1 MKKSRILIV
10 EDDPFIA
17 MSLSMLLKKHNYEVL
32 GIKDTAEEA
41 LELCLQLKPDLVL
54 LDIEL
59 NGDKKGTWLGE
70 QLKAQQ
76 ADTLI
81 IYLTAFN
88 DEKTIE
94 SILKTSPEL
103 YITKPFNKKVLVSN
117 IEIALQ
123 KKRPVSETIE
133 VMDGRKKVRL
143 SVEDI
148 YYVQSEGNY
157 LNISLNDQPQV
168 VIRGKMTE
176 FEDLVHNKGFLR
188 VHLRYMVNTCH
199 IKEVCKEH
207 LKVAEDKI
215 PVSKTYRQEIKKWFN
230 V

>member
-1 MKKSRILIV
+1 MKKARILIV

-17 MSLSMLLKKHNYEVL
+17 MSLSMLLKKHKYEVI

-41 LELCLQLKPDLVL
+41 LDICLQLKPDMVL

-59 NGDKKGTWLGE
+59 NGDKRGTWLGE
-70 QLKAQQ
+70 QLKNRKI
-76 ADTLI
+76 DVLI

-88 DEKTIE
+88 DQHTIE

-123 KKRPVSETIE
+123 KKRLVSETIE
-133 VMDGRKKVRL
+133 VMDGRKKLRL
-143 SVEDI
+143 NLDDI
-148 YYVQSEGNY
+148 DYIQSEGNY
-157 LNISLNDQPQV
+157 LNVSLNDQPQV
-168 VIRGKMTE
+168 VIRGKLTD
-176 FEDLVHNKGFLR
+176 FENLVQNKGFLR
-188 VHLRYMVNTCH
+188 VHLRYIVNASY
-199 IKEVCKEH
+199 IKEISKEY
-207 LKVAEDKI
+207 LKVSEETI
-215 PVSKTYRQEIKKWFN
+215 PISKTYRPDIKKWFN